1 MPISGY
7 QYQRESFNDT
17 SIYLS
22 SPESEDVHSRSLE
35 HSSSYAGKSLASLT
49 PQREKLSTILEGKIS
64 NRARNRGLINR
75 TTNPDIS
82 RVENSSSMLAKELTR
97 GDARMDPRNHS
108 KASSFIGEST
118 IYAVYKIFVCT
129 FIILIFI
136 ILVIRHLQEKICS
149 KSIST

>member
-17 SIYLS
+17 IIQFS

-35 HSSSYAGKSLASLT
+35 HSSSYAGKSLAPLS

-64 NRARNRGLINR
+64 NRVRNRGLINR
-75 TTNPDIS
+75 TSNPDIR

-97 GDARMDPRNHS
+97 GDARIDPRNHP

-118 IYAVYKIFVCT
+118 IYAIKISMCT
-129 FIILIFI
+129 FSL
-136 ILVIRHLQEKICS
+136 
-149 KSIST
+149 T